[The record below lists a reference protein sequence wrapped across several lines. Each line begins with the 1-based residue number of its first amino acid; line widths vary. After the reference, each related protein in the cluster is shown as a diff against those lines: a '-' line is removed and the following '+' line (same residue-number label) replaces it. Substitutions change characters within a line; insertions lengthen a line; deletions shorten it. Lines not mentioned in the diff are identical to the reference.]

1 MKQLKEYYNNEFGT
15 IRTATINDEPYF
27 VGKDVADVLGYQ
39 NPQKAVRDHVD
50 DEDKTLNESF
60 TVNGTMITLINES
73 GLYSL
78 ILSSKLPNAKRFKK
92 WVTSEVLPSI
102 RKHGGYI
109 AGQNQMNEEELM
121 ARAILFARDKIE
133 EQKKV
138 IAELEPK
145 AFFADA
151 VSSSNDSILV
161 RELAKMMRQ
170 NGLNIGEKRLYAK
183 LREDGFII
191 QKSCEPTQKAMEMGL
206 FEIIIR
212 TIDTGRTDRYPL
224 ELRTTKVTGK
234 GQIYFINRYCKD
246 YKKNVTATQIYE
258 TLIRSWAYSK
268 GAEAKNIRI
277 TEIKKDLTYK
287 CAIKKTISNTFYA
300 H

>member
-1 MKQLKEYYNNEFGT
+1 MSSLQVFRNSEFGE
-15 IRTATINDEPYF
+15 IRTQVIDDEPWF
-27 VGKDVADVLGYQ
+27 CLADVCKSLDLEQTSRVKSRLNAKGVTTS
-39 NPQKAVRDHVD
+39 KAPTKGGLQDL
-50 DEDKTLNESF
+50 TF
-60 TVNGTMITLINES
+60 INEPN
-73 GLYSL
+73 LYKTIFQSRKE
-78 ILSSKLPNAKRFKK
+78 SAERFTD
-92 WVTSEVLPSI
+92 WVTTEVLPSI

-234 GQIYFINRYCKD
+234 GQIYFINRYCNIKC
-246 YKKNVTATQIYE
+246 
-258 TLIRSWAYSK
+258 K
-268 GAEAKNIRI
+268 GA
-277 TEIKKDLTYK
+277 
-287 CAIKKTISNTFYA
+287 
-300 H
+300 